1 MLLLQMNKL
10 QQREVKQHVQDPVV
24 VDGEAQS
31 EHYAFH
37 FIASLLT
44 TIKKQVNYSVW
55 RVKLHC

>member
-1 MLLLQMNKL
+1 MNKL